1 MKELLDLFL
10 RNLIGD
16 NIGNIFGLILEG
28 ILILIVNKISMNIRE
43 EITGWISEDIFKANF
58 PGFSSVLTN

>member
-43 EITGWISEDIFKANF
+43 EITG
-58 PGFSSVLTN
+58 